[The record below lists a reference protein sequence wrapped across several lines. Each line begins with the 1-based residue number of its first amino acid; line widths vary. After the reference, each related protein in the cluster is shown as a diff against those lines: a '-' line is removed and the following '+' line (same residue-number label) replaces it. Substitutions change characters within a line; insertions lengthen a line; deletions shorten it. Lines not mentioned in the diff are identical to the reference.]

1 MRVTVRPVVDREAE
15 QVIIECVE
23 VTQDV
28 KDIEAYVLSKGTVLS
43 GVSGERMHTFQL
55 SSVLYFEGVD
65 GRVFAYTKE
74 RVLEV
79 KVRLYMLEE
88 AYGDRFFI
96 RCSKSVLLNLLQVDS
111 ISPALNGRFTAHMK
125 NGEKLII
132 SRQYAGALK
141 RAVMKG
147 AAHEV

>member
-1 MRVTVRPVVDREAE
+1 MKVTVNTVLDKEAE

-28 KDIEAYVLSKGTVLS
+28 KDIEAYVLSRGTVLS
-43 GVSGERMHTFQL
+43 GVSSGRMRSFNL
-55 SSVLYFEGVD
+55 SSVLYFEAVD
-65 GRVFAYTKE
+65 ERVFAYTKE
-74 RVLEV
+74 RVLEM
-79 KVRLYMLEE
+79 KVRLYVLEE
-88 AYGDRFFI
+88 AYRNKLFI
-96 RCSKSVLLNLLQVDS
+96 RCSKSVLVNLLQLDS

-132 SRQYAGALK
+132 SRQYAGTLK
-141 RAVMKG
+141 RAIMEG